1 MPLSNV
7 SKLPDP
13 RVQTGAAPAYRPP
26 VPSGAPAEV
35 PNLRDFRS
43 PAEEFARRARVPPAA
58 ADLGARLRAMPA
70 ADMSGVAERLAPKAA
85 GFGLGA
91 FARGAAALAGPV
103 VGGAQMLMHSGSLNS
118 GEDAELAR
126 LRSQSPTID
135 PPQSLGMTGYADG
148 GMITPEDN
156 ARELRTMMSRRHEGL
171 ARAPGYG
178 LDGKTVGQIIDDTSR
193 DRVLASGINATLNPG
208 TLDSIIQSVAGKPK
222 LPGYANGGMI
232 DEEEEKRLAYAYGAV
247 PVAQQPDGPGT
258 AAVRSA
264 VPARD
269 PSRMLKASGGFAQ
282 AVAGGE
288 VDPMKQEGG
297 ATGSWEAPA
306 APTPQQI
313 ERMVSPASPRATPQQ
328 IERQAGFWQEPA
340 ALRPTPFEAAA
351 AARSRPG
358 RAAAPSGEP
367 GGMLPQAEPRDEAGF
382 ERLLADAQAGRQITT
397 PRQRIGGMD
406 LDAQSE
412 AINAEGRADL
422 GPGGYLMPLGTPYID
437 LAKGNADPEWR
448 KRFDDRQARQN
459 AISDQRADR
468 DQMPIVI
475 KDGLA
480 RVGMGT
486 SAPADVYWNAEQA
499 GGRGRAALDNY
510 AGRMGQVRDTQFD
523 EAINPGQREQ
533 GYKMAQI
540 GAQGENTAR
549 VADITGAAHVYGT
562 RVMADGSVDA
572 ATAKAQAAA
581 AKDARKPLPEAG
593 RKELLDIGTA
603 AETSKRLLDTFKP
616 EYGGN
621 YILGDLDNTGRRML
635 GDKSGQASWWQ
646 ALDLQ
651 QAEARHK
658 LFGSALTKT
667 ELPNW
672 EKTAILP
679 RMSSEEIIKNLTRR
693 AEIEAR
699 VVAKLARS
707 YVAGGYNRAEIAELL
722 GPTGA
727 KYLEQ
732 AAPEV
737 GAGGAASAGK
747 ARLPAVQTFNR
758 NGQQVQARLGRDGA
772 YYVPRPGAPGKF
784 DKWED

>member
-58 ADLGARLRAMPA
+58 ADLGARLRAMPMP
-70 ADMSGVAERLAPKAA
+70 DMTGVAERLAPKAA

-135 PPQSLGMTGYADG
+135 PPRSLGMTGYADG

-156 ARELRTMMSRRHEGL
+156 ARELRTMLNQRQEQLATRPAYGFEGQS
-171 ARAPGYG
+171 
-178 LDGKTVGQIIDDTSR
+178 VGQIADDYAR
-193 DRVLASGINATLNPG
+193 DQVLRRNIQGVLSPTPFESGV
-208 TLDSIIQSVAGKPK
+208 QSVLGKPK

-232 DEEEEKRLAYAYGAV
+232 DDEDKRLAYAYGAV
-247 PVAQQPDGPGT
+247 PVALQPDGPSM

-264 VPARD
+264 APARD

-282 AVAGGE
+282 AAGGGE

-340 ALRPTPFEAAA
+340 AQRPTPFDAAA
-351 AARSRPG
+351 AARPRAG

-367 GGMLPQAEPRDEAGF
+367 GGMLPQAQPRDEAGF

-397 PRQRIGGMD
+397 PRGRIGGMD

-422 GPGGYLMPLGTPYID
+422 GPGGYLMANGTPYID

-459 AISDQRADR
+459 AISDQRPDAN
-468 DQMPIVI
+468 QMPIVI

-499 GGRGRAALDNY
+499 GGRGRAALENY

-533 GYKMAQI
+533 GYKMAQL
-540 GAQGENTAR
+540 GAQGENSAR
-549 VADITGAAHVYGT
+549 VADITGASNIYAHRIT
-562 RVMADGSVDA
+562 ADGAVDA
-572 ATAKAQAAA
+572 AGTKARADA

-621 YILGDLDNTGRRML
+621 YLLGDTENMGRRLM
-635 GDKSGQASWWQ
+635 GDKSGQAAWWQ

-679 RMSSEEIIKNLTRR
+679 RMSSEEIVKNLTRR

-732 AAPEV
+732 EAPEV